1 MPSMRRI
8 VVLGALPLILVA
20 CSGSSSRAFARYYD
34 PGGRFSTNLPAAND
48 ITVAPPQPPSTGP
61 GILAGVIAS
70 PPQPSPS
77 PSSAFGGGFN
87 LAQAQP
93 SDQTI
98 YEAFV
103 VTTDTFP
110 TVSAMALYFL
120 TSDPSIDVQLEQG
133 VEVGG
138 SSGRLVV
145 ANVVRSGAPAASVA
159 AAMSL
164 GHGGT
169 GYLVAAIF
177 PPGQW
182 DHEQSDFLRV
192 LASFRPNVPPGLGT
206 FPLTSGPS

>member
-8 VVLGALPLILVA
+8 VALAAIPLILAA
-20 CSGSSSRAFARYYD
+20 CSGSSGRALARYYD

-48 ITVAPPQPPSTGP
+48 ITVASPQPGGTGP
-61 GILAGVIAS
+61 GILAGVIAA

-77 PSSAFGGGFN
+77 PSTSLGAPNF
-87 LAQAQP
+87 AQSQP

-110 TVSAMALYFL
+110 TVSAMTLYYL
-120 TSDPSIDVQLEQG
+120 TSDPAIDVQVEQN
-133 VEVGG
+133 VKVGG
-138 SSGRLVV
+138 SAGRLVV
-145 ANVVRSGAPAASVA
+145 ANVTRSGSTTASLA

-164 GHGGT
+164 GHAGT

-182 DHEQSDFLRV
+182 DHERDDFLRV

-206 FPLTSGPS
+206 FPLTSGAS